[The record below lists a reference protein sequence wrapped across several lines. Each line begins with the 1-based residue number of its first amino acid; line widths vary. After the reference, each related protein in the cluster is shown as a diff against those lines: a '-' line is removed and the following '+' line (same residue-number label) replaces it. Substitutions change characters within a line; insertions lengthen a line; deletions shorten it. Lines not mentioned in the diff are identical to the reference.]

1 MDESRRERTLQC
13 SIGNEL
19 KIRREFLIDPRR
31 ISLRRTFDQVR
42 GALPRACL
50 HDLLSLRGHGA
61 TKIHPFQYLMVGA
74 ALCLFYLLLLSISE
88 FVGFGWAYLVAT
100 VASTMLIT

>member
-1 MDESRRERTLQC
+1 MDKSRRERTLQC

-19 KIRREFLIDPRR
+19 KIRREFLVDPRR

-61 TKIHPFQYLMVGA
+61 TKDSSV
-74 ALCLFYLLLLSISE
+74 SISDGGRCA
-88 FVGFGWAYLVAT
+88 VLVLS
-100 VASTMLIT
+100 VASVVFGICRFRFGIFVRNGRIDTVV